1 MEDLKYWIWLS
12 KIPGLGSVKTQ
23 RLLAI
28 YQHPKEIWNTKK
40 EELKQIEGI
49 GEKLAEEI
57 LKQEYRENL
66 DILQNKMKEEK
77 IELITLQDETYPENL
92 KHLYDKPISLYVK
105 GNKSILNEFSLA
117 MIGCRE
123 NSTYGKK
130 VATAIGKGLAKRNI
144 ITISGLAR
152 GIDSISHRATIE
164 ENGKTIAVIGSGID
178 CIYPEENTKLAQE
191 IVEKGGAIVSEYPP
205 ETKAERM
212 NFPAR
217 NRIIS
222 ALSSGVIVIEAKKKS
237 GTMSTVDFALEQG
250 KMVFAIPG
258 NITNPNTEGTNELI
272 KQGAKCVTCMQDIM
286 EEYYF

>member
-1 MEDLKYWIWLS
+1 MEELKYWIWLS
-12 KIPGLGSVKTQ
+12 KIPELGSIKIQ

-28 YQHPKEIWNTKK
+28 YHHPKEIWNSKK
-40 EELKQIEGI
+40 EELKQVEGI

-77 IELITLQDETYPENL
+77 IELITLQDEAYPENL
-92 KHLYDKPISLYVK
+92 KHLYDKPISLYVQ
-105 GNKSILNEFSLA
+105 GDKSILNEFSLA

-123 NSTYGKK
+123 NSTYGRK

-258 NITNPNTEGTNELI
+258 NITNPNAEGTNELI

>member
-12 KIPGLGSVKTQ
+12 KIPGLGSIKTQ
-23 RLLAI
+23 RLLNI
-28 YQHPKEIWNTKK
+28 YHNPKEIWKVKK
-40 EELKQIEGI
+40 EELKQIDGI
-49 GEKLAEEI
+49 GDKLAEEI
-57 LKQEYRENL
+57 LKQEYREKL
-66 DILQNKMKEEK
+66 DEIQEKMKKER
-77 IELITLQDETYPENL
+77 IELITLQDEAYPENL
-92 KHLYDKPISLYVK
+92 RHLYDKPISLYVQ
-105 GNKSILNEFSLA
+105 GDKSILNEFSLA

-123 NSTYGKK
+123 NSNYGKK

-178 CIYPEENTKLAQE
+178 CIYPKENTSLAKE
-191 IVEKGGAIVSEYPP
+191 IVEKGGAIVSEYPL

-258 NITNPNTEGTNELI
+258 DITNKNAEGTNELI

>member
-1 MEDLKYWIWLS
+1 MEELKYWIWLS
-12 KIPGLGSVKTQ
+12 KIPELGSIKIQ

-28 YQHPKEIWNTKK
+28 YHHPKEIWNSKK
-40 EELKQIEGI
+40 EELKQVEGI

-77 IELITLQDETYPENL
+77 IELITLQDEAYPENL

-105 GNKSILNEFSLA
+105 GDKSILNEFSLA

-123 NSTYGKK
+123 NSTYGRK

-152 GIDSISHRATIE
+152 GIDSISHRASLE
-164 ENGKTIAVIGSGID
+164 GNGKTIAVIGSGID
-178 CIYPEENTKLAQE
+178 CIYPHENTELAQE
-191 IVEKGGAIVSEYPP
+191 IVQKGGVIVSEYPP

-222 ALSSGVIVIEAKKKS
+222 SLSSGIIVIEAKKKS

-258 NITNPNTEGTNELI
+258 NITNPNAEGTNELI

>member
-1 MEDLKYWIWLS
+1 MEELKYWIWLS
-12 KIPGLGSVKTQ
+12 KIPELGSIKIQ

-28 YQHPKEIWNTKK
+28 YHHPKEIWNSKK
-40 EELKQIEGI
+40 EELKQVEGI

-123 NSTYGKK
+123 NSTYGRK
-130 VATAIGKGLAKRNI
+130 VATAIGKGLSKRNI

-258 NITNPNTEGTNELI
+258 NITNPNAEGTNELI

>member
-12 KIPGLGSVKTQ
+12 KIPGLGSIKTQ
-23 RLLAI
+23 RLLDI
-28 YQHPKEIWNTKK
+28 YHTPKEIWSMK
-40 EELKQIEGI
+40 EEELQQVEGI
-49 GEKLAEEI
+49 GAKLAKEI

-66 DILQNKMKEEK
+66 DKIQEKMKEEK
-77 IELITLQDETYPENL
+77 IELITLQDEEYPENL
-92 KHLYDKPISLYVK
+92 RHLYDKPISLYVK
-105 GNKSILNEFSLA
+105 GNQSILNEFSLA

-123 NSTYGKK
+123 NSTYGRK
-130 VATAIGKGLAKRNI
+130 VATAIGKGLAKRGI

-152 GIDSISHRATIE
+152 GIDSISHEATIK

-178 CIYPEENTKLAQE
+178 CIYPKENTNLAKE
-191 IVEKGGAIVSEYPP
+191 IVEKGGVIVSEYPP

-237 GTMSTVDFALEQG
+237 GTM
-250 KMVFAIPG
+250 
-258 NITNPNTEGTNELI
+258 
-272 KQGAKCVTCMQDIM
+272 
-286 EEYYF
+286 

>member
-1 MEDLKYWIWLS
+1 MEDLKYWLWIS
-12 KIPGLGSVKTQ
+12 RIKGLGSIRTQ
-23 RLLAI
+23 KLLAI
-28 YQHPKEIWNTKK
+28 YQHPKEIWKRKK
-40 EELKQIEGI
+40 EELGEIEGI

-57 LKQEYRENL
+57 TKQEYRKNL
-66 DILQNKMKEEK
+66 EAIEHKMKEEK
-77 IELITLQDETYPENL
+77 IELIPLQDECYPENL

-105 GNKSILNEFSLA
+105 GDKTILNQFSLA
-117 MIGCRE
+117 MVGCRE
-123 NSTYGKK
+123 NSAYGKE
-130 VATAIGKGLAKRNI
+130 VATAIGKGLAKRGI

-152 GIDSISHRATIE
+152 GIDSISHKATLE
-164 ENGKTIAVIGSGID
+164 ANGKTMAVIGSGINN
-178 CIYPEENTKLAQE
+178 IYPKENTKLAQE
-191 IVEKGGAIVSEYPP
+191 IIEKGGILVSEYPP

-222 ALSSGVIVIEAKKKS
+222 GLSSGIIVIEAKKKS

-258 NITNPNTEGTNELI
+258 NITNKNAEGTNELI
-272 KQGAKCVTCMQDIM
+272 KQGAKCVTCMQDIL